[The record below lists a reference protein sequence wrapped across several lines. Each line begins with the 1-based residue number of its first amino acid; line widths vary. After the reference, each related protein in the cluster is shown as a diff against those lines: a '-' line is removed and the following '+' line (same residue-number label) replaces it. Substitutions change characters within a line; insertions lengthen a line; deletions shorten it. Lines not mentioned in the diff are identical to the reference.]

1 MFKRCFDMGDGI
13 GITQEQCEAMWNN
26 IQLDDHV
33 MTVLSDDYVDAAAAT
48 DVAAASINATAA
60 TTNVAAAATDAGAA
74 TTNVAL
80 PGDCVEVWWDED
92 EQYFPCVVT
101 QQRAD
106 SDDST
111 ASECKYDGETQRH
124 WHDLEEE
131 RFRHILPT
139 VGRLSNLTV
148 PVIRKRLRKEGKVFD
163 STARKPALVT
173 LLFNVLVGRSGN
185 LN

>member
-1 MFKRCFDMGDGI
+1 MGDGI

-48 DVAAASINATAA
+48 DVAAASINVT
-60 TTNVAAAATDAGAA
+60 AA

-148 PVIRKRLRKEGKVFD
+148 PVIRQRLRKEGKVFD